1 VTLVW
6 AIPFVVLLVGGAAVV
21 ALLRGTIDCAREL
34 GMEVVR
40 FGELHASVA
49 QVRSEF
55 QETGLRIHGV
65 KGRGLRR

>member
-6 AIPFVVLLVGGAAVV
+6 VIPFVVLLVGGAAVV

-40 FGELHASVA
+40 FGEMHASVA
-49 QVRSEF
+49 QVRAEF